1 MEYSKQKKLVKKIL
15 VNVACSG
22 DQALRDYTKK
32 FDGYAVGRFE
42 VSSQEWQQAVRQVSK
57 REASVLKLAADRIRR
72 FHEQQLQKS
81 APRSWE
87 DRRGGVAVGQRV
99 VPLERIGIYVPGGR
113 AAYPSTVLMN
123 ALPARVAGVKEIL
136 MVTPAPGGQVNR
148 YALFAAQLA
157 GVDRIFKVGG
167 AQAIAA
173 LAYGTKSIPR
183 VDKIVGPGNIFVALA
198 KAEVAA
204 AGLVGIDSFAGPTE
218 VVIIADAQ
226 ATPEFVAADLLS
238 QAEHDPEARAILITP
253 SEALIRKVKVELK
266 QQLTTLARKE
276 IAGRSLQKNGDF
288 ILVKNLTEACQR
300 SNEIAPEHLELMVE
314 QPRSLL
320 KNIRNAGAI
329 FLGRMSPVA
338 LGDYL
343 AGPNHVLPTAGT
355 ARFSSPLGVNDFL
368 KTSSVIEA
376 SAKGLSTFAPAIADL
391 AILEGLTAHA
401 KSVTVR
407 ASK

>member
-1 MEYSKQKKLVKKIL
+1 MNKEKKLVTKIL
-15 VNVACSG
+15 RDVARSG

-32 FDGYAVGRFE
+32 FDGYAVGRLE
-42 VSSQEWQQAVRQVSK
+42 VSPQEWQQAVRQVSK
-57 REASVLKLAADRIRR
+57 REASILQLAADRIRR
-72 FHEQQLQKS
+72 FHEQQVRKS

-87 DRRGGVAVGQRV
+87 ERRGGVTVGQRV
-99 VPLERIGIYVPGGR
+99 SPLERIGIYVPGGR

-148 YALFAAQLA
+148 YALFAAKLA
-157 GVDRIFKVGG
+157 GVDRVFKVGG

-238 QAEHDPEARAILITP
+238 QAEHDPEARAVLITP

-266 QQLTTLARKE
+266 QQLATLARKE
-276 IAGRSLQKNGDF
+276 IAGRSLKKNGDF

-300 SNEIAPEHLELMVE
+300 SNKIAPEHLELMVGR
-314 QPRSLL
+314 PRSLL

-329 FLGRMSPVA
+329 FLGGMSPVA

-376 SAKGLSTFAPAIADL
+376 SAQGLSALAPAIDGL
-391 AILEGLTAHA
+391 ATLEGLTAHA